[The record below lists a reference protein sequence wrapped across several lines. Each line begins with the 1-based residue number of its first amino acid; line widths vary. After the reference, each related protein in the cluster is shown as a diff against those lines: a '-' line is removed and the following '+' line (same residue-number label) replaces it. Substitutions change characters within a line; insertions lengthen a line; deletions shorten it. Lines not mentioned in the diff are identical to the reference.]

1 MCLGEFQSLAGL
13 PSCAGQGRFRNQVE
27 NITPTPCDH
36 MSSDIQIKVEGTPNP
51 NAAKFVL
58 DRKVPSEGSA
68 SYFDASSAQG
78 TTLAARLFEVD
89 GVRALLIID
98 NFITVTKMDEFEWS
112 DLVDTLVD
120 TIQEAWRLLEEV

>member
-1 MCLGEFQSLAGL
+1 MSL
-13 PSCAGQGRFRNQVE
+13 
-27 NITPTPCDH
+27 
-36 MSSDIQIKVEGTPNP
+36 DIQITVEGTPNP

-58 DRKVPSEGSA
+58 NRKVPNEGST
-68 SYFDASSAQG
+68 SYFDVSSTQD

-89 GVRALLIID
+89 GVRALLVVD

-120 TIQEAWRLLEEV
+120 TIREALHLLDEI